1 MNIFKV
7 IIPGLFMVGA
17 AVAAEVQPV
26 ATTDTMTMQQDL
38 RCRQVLVNCVING
51 VPMRMMIDT
60 GATNTVLHSGSL
72 AKLKNPRQ
80 MDTSNIQFSGNAK
93 ERPSVYLLNI
103 KFADVRVNHHPVMV
117 LNLDGARSM
126 MHDKIDGILGM
137 DLLGAMPFTLDI
149 ANGQM
154 HWGLPAGKL
163 CLTPLHGTR
172 DAAGR
177 LFMDIV
183 CDGRKQSILLDSGSS
198 VTRIPAASWPAGGA
212 HTVGMSVSDVN
223 EASDIS
229 ATVGKAGNVELIP
242 GVTLQNVTPVFCG
255 EGEPII
261 LGMDILSRVRL
272 VHVPS
277 SSYAPGYFFLAL

>member
-7 IIPGLFMVGA
+7 IIPGLMMVGA
-17 AVAAEVQPV
+17 AVAAEVQP

-38 RCRQVLVNCVING
+38 RCRQVLVNCVMNG

-60 GATNTVLHSGSL
+60 GATNTVLHTGSL

-93 ERPSVYLLNI
+93 ERPSVYLLNVN
-103 KFADVRVNHHPVMV
+103 FADVRVKNHPIMV

-126 MHDKIDGILGM
+126 MHEQIDGILGM
-137 DLLGAMPFTLDI
+137 DLLGAMPFTMDI

-154 HWGLPAGKL
+154 HWGLPAGEL
-163 CLTPLHGTR
+163 RLVPLHGTR

-177 LFMDIV
+177 LFMDIL
-183 CDGRKQSILLDSGSS
+183 CDGRKLNILLDSGSS
-198 VTRIPAASWPAGGA
+198 VTRMPAEAWPAGGA

-223 EASDIS
+223 EAADIS
-229 ATVGKAGNVELIP
+229 VTVGKPGNVELAP
-242 GVTLQNVTPVFCG
+242 GVSLQNVTPVFCG

-272 VHVPS
+272 IHVPS
-277 SSYAPGYFFLAL
+277 SSYAPGYYFLAL

>member
-1 MNIFKV
+1 M
-7 IIPGLFMVGA
+7 FMAGA
-17 AVAAEVQPV
+17 AVAAAPQT
-26 ATTDTMTMQQDL
+26 ATTDTMSMQQDA
-38 RCRQVLVNCVING
+38 RCRQVLVNCVMNG

-60 GATNTVLHSGSL
+60 GATNTVLHTESL

-93 ERPSVYLLNI
+93 ERPSVYLLNVN
-103 KFADVRVNHHPVMV
+103 FADVRVKNHPIMV

-126 MHDKIDGILGM
+126 MHEQIDGILGM
-137 DLLGAMPFTLDI
+137 DLLGAMPFTMDI
-149 ANGQM
+149 ANGKL
-154 HWGLPAGKL
+154 HWGLPAGEL
-163 CLTPLHGTR
+163 RLVPLHGTR

-183 CDGRKQSILLDSGSS
+183 CDGHKQSILLDSGSS
-198 VTRIPAASWPAGGA
+198 VTRLPAAAWPAGAA
-212 HTVGMSVSDVN
+212 HTVGLSVSDVN
-223 EASDIS
+223 EAADIS
-229 ATVGKAGNVELIP
+229 ATVGKAGSVELAP
-242 GVTLQNVTPVFCG
+242 GVILKDVTPIFCG